1 MDEKELL
8 DVKLMELDFEES
20 DEDESLESNKQ
31 SSQDFDEF
39 ILMSTSPPVTE
50 TRRFRTS
57 AFSIPNPRISEEPK
71 STRKRQASSGARL
84 NYLRTSGSLSRSIG
98 SNKAARLR
106 YDKWTPFNPSNNV
119 LILFTGFGISTD
131 NDNNR
136 NLTAITKYFVPLGYV
151 VYAFNYQTTS
161 PGGHISSWKELR
173 QDIHKFLKFV
183 ISPKAYVFLYCRSAG
198 CLVILD
204 YILHQHG
211 IQEVIKGI
219 VLSKPALSFLEPSYS
234 RTVGLNRIT
243 KLLKS
248 FSWTKGE
255 NTTSKFLSELMKSSR
270 YIYKHAHKLT
280 IPLLLLQYESVSTEE
295 ADSLIDNS
303 MNIKFFHEVMF
314 SKKKD
319 MIIYPST
326 FLENNTVGR
335 SKVISD
341 IHAWL
346 KLYEIPAEDIMFLE
360 TNHWSLLPQELKCS
374 IFSYLDIGTICRVAS
389 VNKSWKNLTSIC
401 LEEIDLSGEKQ
412 RNCRELIRYVSSFP
426 FLKSLNLEGWS
437 TITDNDVEYI
447 CERCQTLQKLKFGGC
462 WQITDITLY
471 ILGENC
477 FNLRNLNLRACPKI
491 TNDGLATLA
500 KYCPL
505 LESLNLSKCT
515 QITSEGLQQLAI
527 NCPYIIELDLSYF
540 KLGRIQSG
548 LELFTQ
554 LQVLYLEGRQLRTS
568 DDDDN
573 EDLNGHLEALFQH
586 LPNLQTLSLQGSSK
600 VSPKARENISRY
612 CTKLVNLNLK
622 NT

>member
-1 MDEKELL
+1 
-8 DVKLMELDFEES
+8 
-20 DEDESLESNKQ
+20 
-31 SSQDFDEF
+31 
-39 ILMSTSPPVTE
+39 
-50 TRRFRTS
+50 
-57 AFSIPNPRISEEPK
+57 
-71 STRKRQASSGARL
+71 
-84 NYLRTSGSLSRSIG
+84 
-98 SNKAARLR
+98 
-106 YDKWTPFNPSNNV
+106 
-119 LILFTGFGISTD
+119 
-131 NDNNR
+131 
-136 NLTAITKYFVPLGYV
+136 
-151 VYAFNYQTTS
+151 
-161 PGGHISSWKELR
+161 
-173 QDIHKFLKFV
+173 
-183 ISPKAYVFLYCRSAG
+183 
-198 CLVILD
+198 
-204 YILHQHG
+204 
-211 IQEVIKGI
+211 
-219 VLSKPALSFLEPSYS
+219 
-234 RTVGLNRIT
+234 
-243 KLLKS
+243 
-248 FSWTKGE
+248 
-255 NTTSKFLSELMKSSR
+255 
-270 YIYKHAHKLT
+270 
-280 IPLLLLQYESVSTEE
+280 
-295 ADSLIDNS
+295 
-303 MNIKFFHEVMF
+303 
-314 SKKKD
+314 